1 VGAEDGADGT
11 DGAAAPGEP
20 VAGEHADEAFEDG
33 TDRTTDPGEAP
44 PIERLEQTPT
54 FGTGIVSGLGSAML
68 GFEQALRSQPPPE
81 VMAVEHR
88 PIRGHS
94 GQGGELVLVFPDDPS
109 LESGQDD
116 EVAEA

>member
-1 VGAEDGADGT
+1 
-11 DGAAAPGEP
+11 
-20 VAGEHADEAFEDG
+20 
-33 TDRTTDPGEAP
+33 
-44 PIERLEQTPT
+44 
-54 FGTGIVSGLGSAML
+54 ML

-109 LESGQDD
+109 LERGQDD